1 MSISILR
8 SFPVRN
14 GWILLNANRIQ
25 LPSTAVVGTPVGC
38 KLKLSTR
45 VVSTANPTNSA
56 HFVAFENHQNVVPPI
71 PFYDEGERFL
81 FNCPRVREVPDEDE
95 VQRIEDVDLYMI
107 TGKESESKLKKRLK
121 FEAFFRKCHPNV
133 QVKLEPLKDLFI
145 NLTTKSCRP
154 RLLDFELCRKYWLN
168 QICCSFYSFPPI

>member
-25 LPSTAVVGTPVGC
+25 LPSTAVVGAPVAC
-38 KLKLSTR
+38 KLKFSNNTR

-56 HFVAFENHQNVVPPI
+56 HFVAFENHQNVIPPI
-71 PFYDEGERFL
+71 PFYDEGERFV
-81 FNCPRVREVPDEDE
+81 FNYPRVREVPDEDE

-107 TGKESESKLKKRLK
+107 TGKESEAKLKKRLK
-121 FEAFFRKCHPNV
+121 FEAYYRKCHPSV
-133 QVKLEPLKDLFI
+133 QAKLEPLKELFI

-154 RLLDFELCRKYWLN
+154 RLLDFGLCRKY
-168 QICCSFYSFPPI
+168 